1 MGRYGLDRWDVD
13 SLAFHAPVAMHETL
27 PFTARLPFS

>member
-13 SLAFHAPVAMHETL
+13 SLAFHAPVAMHDNATIHGE
-27 PFTARLPFS
+27 AAV